1 MGGRRYGRAMTE
13 LGLGAEF
20 PTPDRDE
27 WRAAVDKVLRGKPF
41 DKVLVTTTR
50 DGLDIQPLYTADDVG
65 AGVPLADAD
74 PERLERGWDVRQV
87 HDGSDP
93 SSCAADVLAELE
105 RGVTSIE
112 LTPPAGGWTLDALR
126 TATEGVLLDLAPVVL
141 APHADGDSARA
152 LHALAVE
159 RGDAETTGSWLG
171 LDPIGEVSRGGVAAV
186 DDCMA
191 VAAELAPGLPAGR
204 TVTVDSTRYGDA
216 GATEAQE
223 LAWSVATGVAYL
235 RALERAG
242 LAPAAAASTI
252 GFRMTAGADQFV
264 TIAALRAAR
273 RLWRRVLDASGV
285 PADGPHQAIQAVTS
299 RAMYSRRDPWVN
311 MLRATT
317 ASLAAGVGAADAV
330 TVLPFDD
337 ALGAPDGF
345 SRRVARN
352 TQLLLIEESHLAVVV
367 DPAAGS
373 WFVESMTDRL
383 AHSAWEIFQA
393 VEASGG
399 IESALA
405 DGSIVADLAQGWDDR
420 LAALGTRRT
429 PITGVSEFPDL
440 GESPVERPARA
451 DQAGFP
457 VRRLAAPFEEL
468 RDAADRA
475 LAERGTRPTV
485 HLAALGELAT
495 HTARSTWITNF
506 LAVGGIAAA
515 GGDIDGAA
523 SPIEAEARFVAS
535 GATVAVICSSD
546 GVYAERAAA
555 TATALK
561 EAGAVRVALAGAPG
575 ELRDELRA
583 AGVDEFWHVGVDVLD
598 ALTRLHADLGI

>member
-1 MGGRRYGRAMTE
+1 MTE

-41 DKVLVTTTR
+41 DKVLVSTTR
-50 DGLDIQPLYTADDVG
+50 DGLDIQPLYTADEVG
-65 AGVPLADAD
+65 AGVALVDAD

-93 SSCAADVLAELE
+93 SSCAAAVLAELE

-126 TATEGVLLDLAPVVL
+126 AATEGVLLDLAPIVL
-141 APHADGDSARA
+141 APHADRDAARA
-152 LHALAVE
+152 LHALVAE

-171 LDPIGEVSRGGVAAV
+171 LDPIGEVSRGGGAAV

-191 VAAELAPGLPAGR
+191 VAAELAPGLPKGR

-223 LAWSVATGVAYL
+223 LAWSLATGVEYL

-242 LAPAAAASTI
+242 LPPAAAAATI

-273 RLWRRVLDASGV
+273 RLWQRVLDACGV
-285 PADGPHQAIQAVTS
+285 PADGSHQEIQAVTS

-317 ASLAAGVGAADAV
+317 ASLAAGVGGADAV

-352 TQLLLIEESHLAVVV
+352 TQLLLIEESHLALVV

-373 WFVESMTDRL
+373 WYVESMTDRL

-393 VEASGG
+393 VEAAGG
-399 IESALA
+399 IEAALA
-405 DGSIVADLAQGWDDR
+405 DGSIVAELEQGWDDR

-440 GESPVERPARA
+440 GEAPVERPARA

-457 VRRLAAPFEEL
+457 VRRLAAPFEAL

-475 LAERGTRPTV
+475 LAGSGTRPTV

-506 LAVGGIAAA
+506 LAVGGIAAE
-515 GGDIDGAA
+515 GGDIDGSA

-561 EAGAVRVALAGAPG
+561 EAGAVRVVLAGAPG